1 MPWLCDRAI
10 LQHAQSQHD
19 PCGPWRSQLFSDCT
33 TSLIHW
39 CRRLPQVSLLY
50 IDAIIGFFCLNGCS
64 SRIHPMRIRLWRGV
78 LMTTTMYYAK
88 AKPALSIYSMVVDL
102 FYNGNCRKKTI
113 SLFSWWL
120 FGAFW
125 LVDTGMALS
134 SSLVSQVGRPR
145 EKCTSSTTLCDGS
158 LEIAIFTKT
167 AAKRNGCFSQKKT
180 FSYSFPPLKFDI
192 VENVGSR
199 IASSCK
205 FRNNFIAAKTFRFR
219 YEKKKWFAQRS
230 N

>member
-1 MPWLCDRAI
+1 MWPSNSSTCTISTWSLWSLAEPTIQRLHHLTHSLMPQTSPSKSTLHWRYNWL
-10 LQHAQSQHD
+10 
-19 PCGPWRSQLFSDCT
+19 
-33 TSLIHW
+33 
-39 CRRLPQVSLLY
+39 
-50 IDAIIGFFCLNGCS
+50 FCLNGCS

-88 AKPALSIYSMVVDL
+88 AKPSLSIYSMVVDL

-125 LVDTGMALS
+125 LVDAGMALS
-134 SSLVSQVGRPR
+134 SSLVGQVGRPR

-167 AAKRNGCFSQKKT
+167 AAKRNGCFSQKKLSPT
-180 FSYSFPPLKFDI
+180 VFLLWSLI
-192 VENVGSR
+192 
-199 IASSCK
+199 
-205 FRNNFIAAKTFRFR
+205 
-219 YEKKKWFAQRS
+219 
-230 N
+230 